1 MTLGWWRWLTVV
13 HMACAML
20 LAAPAS
26 ALDPVPVVQ
35 LEPGR
40 DAPALSPYIRY
51 TKKIGN
57 KAAPIERVWQL
68 PLKANPAGV
77 EHFGPPG
84 QRTAIVLRFRNAGT
98 EAGSWILTTGRG
110 SLSHFRLY
118 EVTGRAFNLVLDAG
132 NPGSAQDNLMT
143 YQAFSKELVLS
154 AGEERTVVVDFLS
167 ENSTYMPLRLETY
180 GTFFQNRRTNVAMV
194 AGVVLAV
201 AVLVFL
207 NVVFFSVTG
216 HREFGWLALA
226 QTFLM
231 ISTIHTEGYLTIF
244 FLADSPLLSVAIED
258 GIKCAFAAAMAQFA
272 RSFLKTPS
280 RFPRLDKALLALI
293 AAGAVITILQLGL
306 GVYGTGTRTLI
317 HSLAWVM
324 TGMVALFLPLVGLL
338 AMRSIGKQL
347 WPLLVGW
354 ASLALFIIYGA
365 IASMGV
371 FKWLPINWHWIG
383 PVGFFEALMVTLALG
398 LNLRKIQS
406 DRREADAR
414 YAEELAERLR
424 ISERAA
430 QLAEERQVAL
440 AAVDNQNALLHASG
454 HDSKQVILALNSAI
468 AVLRRQDTA
477 GTQHDLTAMLQSSV
491 SYLSAIAATTMS
503 GAAIVGGS
511 GSFVALSAFKADVL
525 IDPLLMMFK
534 SSFAG
539 KGLTLEA
546 EIAQDT
552 TIISDRP
559 LLMRALANLVSN
571 SHRHTTS
578 GGVRL
583 TLRREGK
590 EAVIGIADTG
600 CGISDAVAAQL
611 LRAGPSRVR
620 GAGSDAGSGSGFR
633 SARQIIEGLGGS
645 LEIVATSEA
654 GTTLQ
659 VKLCCAYPAVT
670 PCTAVELEGELAG
683 RPILDFD
690 RRADFEAGLAGFG
703 QTAGHR
709 AIAATYDNTSA
720 TRARLSQLVGMMIV
734 KPLFRE
740 MADHPVLALVSDEL

>member
-1 MTLGWWRWLTVV
+1 MTLGWWRWLAII
-13 HMACAML
+13 HMACAVL
-20 LAAPAS
+20 LAVPAS
-26 ALDPVPVVQ
+26 ALDPIPVVE

-40 DAPALSPYIRY
+40 DAPPLSPYIRY
-51 TKKIGN
+51 TKDIGGP
-57 KAAPIERVWQL
+57 AAPIERVWRL
-68 PLKANPAGV
+68 PLKTNPQGV

-84 QRTAIVLRFRNAGT
+84 TRTAIVLRFRNAGT

-118 EVTGRAFNLVLDAG
+118 ELSRGGFELVLDAG
-132 NPGSAQDNLMT
+132 NPVAAQNNLMT
-143 YQAFSKELVLS
+143 YQAFSQELVLS
-154 AGEERTVVVDFLS
+154 AGEEKTMVVDFLS

-180 GTFFQNRRTNVAMV
+180 GTFFQDRRANVAMV

-272 RSFLKTPS
+272 RSFLKTPV
-280 RFPRLDKALLALI
+280 RFPRLDKALLTLI
-293 AAGAVITILQLGL
+293 AAGAVITVLQFGLGL
-306 GVYGTGTRTLI
+306 FGTGTRTLI
-317 HSLAWVM
+317 HSLAWVL
-324 TGMVALFLPLVGLL
+324 TGVVALFLPVVGFL
-338 AMRSIGKQL
+338 AMRSIGMQL

-414 YAEELAERLR
+414 YAGELAERVR

-430 QLAEERQVAL
+430 RLAEERQVAL

-468 AVLRRQDTA
+468 AVLKQQDTA
-477 GTQHDLTAMLQSSV
+477 GTQQDLTAMLQSSV

-511 GSFVALSAFKADVL
+511 GSFVALSAFKGDSL

-534 SSFAG
+534 SPFAG

-546 EIAQDT
+546 EIARDT

-571 SHRHTTS
+571 SHRHTTK

-583 TLRREGK
+583 TLRREGS
-590 EAVIGIADTG
+590 EAIIDIADTG
-600 CGISDAVAAQL
+600 CGISDAVARDL
-611 LRAGPSRVR
+611 MRADPARVR
-620 GAGSDAGSGSGFR
+620 GAAPNGGSGSGFR
-633 SARQIIEGLGGS
+633 SARQIVESLGGT
-645 LEIVATSEA
+645 LEITATGA
-654 GTTLQ
+654 TGTTLQ
-659 VKLCCAYPAVT
+659 VRLCCAYGVVT
-670 PCTAVELEGELAG
+670 PCTEDELVRELPG
-683 RPILDFD
+683 RSVLDFD
-690 RRADFEAGLAGFG
+690 RRAEFDAKLAGLRQGA
-703 QTAGHR
+703 ANL
-709 AIAATYDNTSA
+709 AIATTYDNTSA
-720 TRARLSQLVGMMIV
+720 TRARLSQSVGMMII

-740 MADHPVLALVSDEL
+740 MADHPILALVSDEL